1 MGDLIGRLGIKN
13 LKVMYNTYIFELS
26 ETPIMPQDRI
36 GSMDL
41 EDFFPS
47 NNPFWA
53 EVGEPL
59 EVVDSERHEALEC
72 LKNELPLGYSMDL
85 ANESIDIINS
95 EHYFQETINRLQNI
109 RAPSPYFDALG
120 WWKKEV
126 CLFCDILIYFEEELF
141 TLNEFLLY
149 MVRVDGD
156 GVGRKLYVGGV
167 FEYYI

>member
-1 MGDLIGRLGIKN
+1 MN
-13 LKVMYNTYIFELS
+13 NTYIFELATS
-26 ETPIMPQDRI
+26 PIMPLDRI
-36 GSMDL
+36 GSVDL
-41 EDFFPS
+41 EEFFTP

-59 EVVDSERHEALEC
+59 DLVDSERREALEC
-72 LKNELPLGYSMDL
+72 LKNELPQGYSMDL
-85 ANESIDIINS
+85 ANESIDILNS
-95 EHYFQETINRLQNI
+95 ERYFPETINRLQNI
-109 RAPSPYFDALG
+109 KAPSSYSDALG

-126 CLFCDILIYFEEELF
+126 CLFCDILIYFEGELF

-156 GVGRKLYVGGV
+156 GSGRKLYVGGV

>member
-1 MGDLIGRLGIKN
+1 
-13 LKVMYNTYIFELS
+13 MYNTYIFELS

-36 GSMDL
+36 GSVDL
-41 EDFFPS
+41 EEFFTP
-47 NNPFWA
+47 NNQFCA

-59 EVVDSERHEALEC
+59 DLVDSERQEALEC
-72 LKNELPLGYSMDL
+72 LKNGLPQGYSMDL

-95 EHYFQETINRLQNI
+95 EHYFQETIHRLQNI
-109 RAPSPYFDALG
+109 KAPSPYFDAFG